1 MLDKFIVFRTFIAL
15 AALLLLFGY
24 ILAACIRGV
33 FIKEAVPYIV
43 ITMLLCIAV
52 VVGQLLFF
60 YL

>member
-1 MLDKFIVFRTFIAL
+1 MLGKFIVFRTFIAL
-15 AALLLLFGY
+15 AVLLLLFVY
-24 ILAACIRGV
+24 IIVACIRGV
-33 FIKEAVPYIV
+33 FIREAVPYIV